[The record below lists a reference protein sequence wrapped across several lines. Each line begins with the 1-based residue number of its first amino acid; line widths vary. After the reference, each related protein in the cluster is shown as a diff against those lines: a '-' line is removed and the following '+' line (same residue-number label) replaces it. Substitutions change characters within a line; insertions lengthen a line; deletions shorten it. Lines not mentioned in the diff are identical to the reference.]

1 MSWTDKLDQVKKYI
15 DENWK
20 RPYKSDKNIEIN
32 QMSKWIDH
40 QLQNYKNNKC
50 VMKKQEIKSK
60 WDQFIEN
67 YKEYFLSNE
76 DIWINKS
83 NQVKKYI
90 DVNNKRPSEEDKNK
104 DIKQLGTWIG
114 TQNKNF
120 DVDIKKCKQ

>member
-60 WDQFIEN
+60 
-67 YKEYFLSNE
+67 
-76 DIWINKS
+76 
-83 NQVKKYI
+83 
-90 DVNNKRPSEEDKNK
+90 
-104 DIKQLGTWIG
+104 
-114 TQNKNF
+114 
-120 DVDIKKCKQ
+120 